1 MKALEYLVVQ
11 RFSVSKMYIF
21 DAWRKSKGFLWS
33 RHVKDTKRN
42 LLDHWTNIALKP
54 SFEYTQDAVIG
65 FTASIFE
72 RARFLDNKQSFL
84 CLPRVWVGH
93 ESSIDSNT
101 TTGDEIFWKPLHSTD
116 YGPGPLKVLI
126 DRLCELERIDE
137 DIATIIAK
145 YSEVCKTH
153 NLEIFDTRSFL
164 DDDSRL
170 SESYCDAVNFFKLQL
185 ETIGKVGFLGVCFA
199 NLANLF

>member
-1 MKALEYLVVQ
+1 
-11 RFSVSKMYIF
+11 
-21 DAWRKSKGFLWS
+21 
-33 RHVKDTKRN
+33 
-42 LLDHWTNIALKP
+42 
-54 SFEYTQDAVIG
+54 
-65 FTASIFE
+65 
-72 RARFLDNKQSFL
+72 
-84 CLPRVWVGH
+84 
-93 ESSIDSNT
+93 
-101 TTGDEIFWKPLHSTD
+101 LHSTD